1 MGTSIRGAELATTG
15 VPGLDDVLHGGL
27 PANRLYLIEGD
38 PGAGKTTLG
47 LQFLLEGVR
56 RGESCLYI
64 SLSESK
70 EEVAQVAASHGW
82 SLEGLNLFEL
92 SSAEQTLH
100 LGEENTLY
108 ATADVDLK
116 ETMAILLEEV
126 ERLKPARVVLDSI
139 AEVRL
144 LSQTPV
150 RYRRQL
156 LALKQH
162 FADRNC
168 TVLLLDDVSGPDGHV
183 RIATLVHGVI
193 SLQQVSI
200 DYGAD
205 RRRMRVAKLR
215 GAQYRSGY
223 HDFII
228 EPGGVRIFPRLIAAE
243 YRSDFVPTPL
253 SSGEPKLDAL
263 LGGGLDRSTA
273 ALFVG
278 PSGTGKSALAVH
290 FAAASAHRGENAAL
304 FIFEER
310 IGTLLARARALGCP
324 IDDLIKSGRI
334 IVHQSD
340 PAELAPDQFTSLVQ
354 EAVEE
359 HDARLVVIDSLNGYF
374 NAMPAA
380 RYLTLQMH
388 ELLSYLGEK
397 GVASIM
403 TVAQSGAFGGRLN
416 SPLDVSYLS
425 DTIVLLRYFESRGRV
440 RKAIS
445 VLKKRSGRHEDSI
458 REFSFSSN
466 GIVMSEPMVDFHS
479 ILSGAPKWDG
489 GSEGDLIVEDL

>member
-1 MGTSIRGAELATTG
+1 M
-15 VPGLDDVLHGGL
+15 LHGGL
-27 PANRLYLIEGD
+27 PANRLYLVEGS

-47 LQFLLEGVR
+47 LQFLLEGVQH
-56 RGESCLYI
+56 GESCLYI

-70 EEVAQVAASHGW
+70 EEIRQVAESHGW
-82 SLEGLNLFEL
+82 SLEGLQLFEL
-92 SSAEQTLH
+92 SSAEQSLR

-116 ETMAILLEEV
+116 ETMGILLEEV
-126 ERLKPARVVLDSI
+126 ERVKPSRVVLDSI

-144 LSQTPV
+144 LAQTPM

-156 LALKQH
+156 MALKQH
-162 FADRNC
+162 FVDRNC
-168 TVLLLDDVSGPDGHV
+168 TVLLLDDIAGDDGHV

-193 SLQQVSI
+193 SLQQNSI
-200 DYGAD
+200 EYGSD
-205 RRRMRVAKLR
+205 RRRVRVAKLR
-215 GAQYRSGY
+215 GSQYRSGY

-243 YRSDFVPTPL
+243 HRSEFVPTPL
-253 SSGEPKLDAL
+253 SSGNTQLDAL

-273 ALFVG
+273 ALFMG

-290 FAAASAHRGENAAL
+290 IAAAAAHRGEHAAF

-324 IDDLIKSGRI
+324 LDELVKSGRI
-334 IVHQSD
+334 ALHQHD
-340 PAELAPDQFTSLVQ
+340 PAELAPDQFSALVR
-354 EAVEE
+354 EAVEV
-359 HDARLVVIDSLNGYF
+359 HGAKLIVIDSLNGYF

-380 RYLTLQMH
+380 RFLTLQMH

-397 GVASIM
+397 GVSSIM
-403 TVAQSGAFGGRLN
+403 TMAQSGGFGGDL
-416 SPLDVSYLS
+416 SAPLDVSYLS
-425 DTIVLLRYFESRGRV
+425 DTIVLLRYFEARGRV

-445 VLKKRSGRHEDSI
+445 VIKKRSGSHEDTI
-458 REFSFSSN
+458 REFSFSKD
-466 GIVMSEPMVDFHS
+466 GIQMSKPLTNFHG
-479 ILSGAPKWDG
+479 ILSGTLSFAGEG
-489 GSEGDLIVEDL
+489 GSEFTPENA